1 MGECIILIDM
11 IMNREI
17 KFRGLNKKNN
27 QWLYGYFFKYTDG
40 RTVIYESDS
49 SCWEVLSSSVGQYT
63 GLNDCKGNEIYE
75 GDIVEFMNLD
85 LPNMV
90 IRFDNGSFMLCEDEY
105 STYEELRMNY
115 KVEVVGNIHDNPE
128 LLTNE

>member
-1 MGECIILIDM
+1 M

-27 QWLYGYFFKYTDG
+27 QWLYGYFFKYPDG

-63 GLNDCKGNEIYE
+63 GLKDKNGTEIYD
-75 GDIVEFMNLD
+75 GDILIDEDFGYPLKMVWFDGCFKLYGKGSH
-85 LPNMV
+85 LPDV
-90 IRFDNGSFMLCEDEY
+90 IPA
-105 STYEELRMNY
+105 YESLQRWELRII
-115 KVEVVGNIHDNPE
+115 GNIHDNPE
-128 LLTNE
+128 LFTSE